1 MRHWRLILLALLV
14 PLAALMAAWDT
25 RVIEGDIWRSTYFRE
40 GSPSIPEHST
50 LADLALTELG
60 VVDLFGVQ
68 GSADVTVVDL
78 NASYFRYDELA
89 SMDREG
95 DDWRT
100 RVEERLIP
108 QPARFAGLPDYSYGP
123 ADWLNKNL
131 TCPIGGPPGYTR
143 YCHDFIG
150 WLGSLNSVHF
160 GSQATRMYGRYHT
173 LALDHAERA
182 RVMRA
187 RMTAEERLAHADA
200 LKEAEHQALIYEGYA
215 QHFLQDR
222 WAIGHMWERWDGPDR
237 TQIDDRSML
246 MSLAIGGVAGFIHGS
261 ESSTG
266 SADAMSSPLPGQDAA
281 RPMEFRHASRPDLPP
296 VPAVGDERLA
306 DMRRG
311 AFGKGYGGPDQ
322 PLDVRGQW
330 REMLACSKA
339 GWAEVIRALGPGDRG
354 GFGTVGARL
363 AADAPE
369 FRVLS
374 DETCWDMWAT
384 NRSVYVGFTVEDAT
398 GRASLAALAEL
409 RVAPDLTRR
418 GIGESLENIAF
429 RGSDLAALGWRVWRR
444 ALLDPDGTDL
454 ARGGIGVL
462 WNAQTGDKAGLPIY
476 AEPLDPDALPDQ
488 SIGGVDRQTLYGAFS
503 RAHSDHWGGHGAR
516 EMLDRLRR
524 SDRDWMWDRRQQ
536 TCQFV
541 ADMAWQGTHPS
552 YSGTMTRRRTADGTP
567 VRSLAHVR
575 LGPREADS
583 DDPAD
588 PFYIDQGYVSRT
600 EARDPAPT
608 FGSKAAANWCAR
620 MPVVRLSRDPA
631 LRNQNVIQVLPSDAP
646 RVELFGQD
654 FGSQKGRVLIYE
666 DGRGRRT
673 RGRIVDWD
681 DRRIQINFRRGEL
694 EADRDYVVEIRTTDG
709 RRSVGLFILRIRPD
723 EEEEV
728 VETEVPVVQG
738 CDGPPPPVPAFD
750 VRASLTRQLGPDPHR
765 ADPKALAR
773 ALANT
778 RNELAA
784 AQQPLRAF
792 MIKEK
797 ACLLQRQVGGMIF
810 VDRVTREGH
819 QFAERARAAE
829 IASQPPSSNGMQ
841 NVSIW
846 TKHCATAY
854 NGGPIDYSEVIYTG
868 GVSRGI
874 VFDEP
879 GDFWAAYVRE
889 LDGVIQYG
897 RFAETFLGAWSL
909 ALERSGPPTAPSL
922 SLMRGGFDMRVTDP
936 AVLVERYFRPI
947 PVVRNGSGGSM
958 NEVNPRDPQNWNL
971 RAISQAHGWANGA
984 LALYEGTAS
993 GLVSRRG
1000 YEAWLTTRLRGEA
1013 EDPLQAFCWVRDA
1026 LAQPIVGVQFFL
1038 ISTVGSGDYWAVNGQ
1053 KYRRIGWP
1061 YLDAGPGQTMGPT
1074 PAPGRVSPAPVGPL
1088 PPAPLPSPNQPLGP
1102 GLPPI
1107 MPRAVPGSPVGRRRP
1122 VRTRLRK
1129 G

>member
-40 GSPSIPEHST
+40 GSASIPEHST

-78 NASYFRYDELA
+78 NATFFRYDELA

-237 TQIDDRSML
+237 TQIDDRTMP
-246 MSLAIGGVAGFIHGS
+246 MSLAIGAVAGFIHGS

-322 PLDVRGQW
+322 PLDVRGQR

-354 GFGTVGARL
+354 GFGAVGARL

-384 NRSVYVGFTVEDAT
+384 NRSVYVGFTVEDAI

-429 RGSDLAALGWRVWRR
+429 RGSDLAALGWRMWRR

-524 SDRDWMWDRRQQ
+524 SDRDWMWDQRQQ

-552 YSGTMTRRRTADGTP
+552 YSGPMTRRRMADGTP
-567 VRSLAHVR
+567 VRSLAHIR

-681 DRRIQINFRRGEL
+681 DRRIQIDFRRGEL
-694 EADRDYVVEIRTTDG
+694 KADRDYVVEIRTTDG

-723 EEEEV
+723 EVEEV
-728 VETEVPVVQG
+728 VAASSFVGG
-738 CDGPPPPVPAFD
+738 CDAVPPPVPGFD
-750 VRASLTRQLGPDPHR
+750 LSGNVVARLGYDTREIPAP
-765 ADPKALAR
+765 AYAR
-773 ALANT
+773 ALGGAV
-778 RNELAA
+778 REFRAV
-784 AQQPLRAF
+784 QQPLRDY
-792 MIKEK
+792 MLRERSCI
-797 ACLLQRQVGGMIF
+797 LQRRDDGVVAISRME
-810 VDRVTREGH
+810 REGREWAVRESDAYFRVLN
-819 QFAERARAAE
+819 QYRPTSGSW
-829 IASQPPSSNGMQ
+829 AS
-841 NVSIW
+841 
-846 TKHCATAY
+846 HCAVSS
-854 NGGPIDYSEVIYTG
+854 GGPVQYR
-868 GVSRGI
+868 VSNPLPVR
-874 VFDEP
+874 FSRR
-879 GDFWAAYVRE
+879 GDFWDHYARE
-889 LDGVIQYG
+889 LDGVVQYT
-897 RFAETFLGAWSL
+897 RFAETFGEAWVL
-909 ALERSGPPTAPSL
+909 ALNRSGPPMAPDPML
-922 SLMRGGFDMRVTDP
+922 AGAGYDMRITDP
-936 AVLVERYFRPI
+936 AVVLERYFRPVPGASSGPERDRDRHMWKEEAI
-947 PVVRNGSGGSM
+947 SHADMWADSALRLYDETQRGLVARRDYEDWLVNRVRR
-958 NEVNPRDPQNWNL
+958 EARDPL
-971 RAISQAHGWANGA
+971 DAYCRAEAALGWKPTMRTTLGVGGDSYTAADGRNYSRIAWPA
-984 LALYEGTAS
+984 LSDVPE
-993 GLVSRRG
+993 
-1000 YEAWLTTRLRGEA
+1000 
-1013 EDPLQAFCWVRDA
+1013 
-1026 LAQPIVGVQFFL
+1026 LAQNT
-1038 ISTVGSGDYWAVNGQ
+1038 TVRFWETA
-1053 KYRRIGWP
+1053 
-1061 YLDAGPGQTMGPT
+1061 
-1074 PAPGRVSPAPVGPL
+1074 PL
-1088 PPAPLPSPNQPLGP
+1088 PPVNDPGVADPRVPIPPSPQQSPER
-1102 GLPPI
+1102 GLPPM
-1107 MPRAVPGSPVGRRRP
+1107 MPRHVPGSPVGRRRAG
-1122 VRTRLRK
+1122 RK
-1129 G
+1129 GRPHRI